1 MKSYSGAVVFMS
13 SSTVSIPTDSFYYA
27 KRWIGMLFI
36 GISVIVLSL
45 DNTILNVAL
54 PSIARDLNASN
65 TDLQW
70 IVDGYVL
77 VFAALLLTMGTFG
90 DRIGRKRALQVGLVL
105 FGVGSLGAA
114 LSATTLALTLC
125 RMFLGIAG
133 ALMMPATLS
142 IVSSTFQP
150 HERPQ
155 AIATWAALFGLGV
168 GIGPIIGGF
177 LVQNFSW
184 HFVFLINLP
193 VIAVAIIGG
202 QIYLGV
208 TKVPDAPPPDIIGSV
223 LSIVGLFAL
232 IYGIIEAGVV
242 GWTQTNVVASFVVA
256 IVMMGLFGV
265 WESRTPHPMLPL
277 HLFRNPAFTGANIT
291 LTLLSFS
298 LFGVVFFVPQFLQ
311 SVLGYPAFTAGILLL
326 PLAISLTV
334 VTSRSAKVAAR
345 FGTKRTVALGV
356 AMTGTAFLYMALV
369 YRIDTAYFPWVFIG
383 QIFQAAGI
391 GLAISP
397 ATTSV
402 MSSVPMEKAGVGS
415 AMNDTTRQ
423 LGGALGVAILGT
435 IATGIYTR
443 GVAPLQSLI
452 PAEAYREVAAGLPT
466 ALSPLTRAMLTPSQI
481 EQVTLVA
488 RSAFMNGMTQA
499 FFVGAMVMYA
509 SALFALAVLPDVV
522 IKRRDSA
529 EGAENTAK
537 SSDVLVP
544 ASGQD

>member
-1 MKSYSGAVVFMS
+1 MS
-13 SSTVSIPTDSFYYA
+13 SSTVTIPTDSFYYA
-27 KRWIGMLFI
+27 KRWIGLLFI

-54 PSIARDLNASN
+54 PSIARDLNAGN
-65 TDLQW
+65 TELQW

-90 DRIGRKRALQVGLVL
+90 DRIGRKRALQVGLIL
-105 FGVGSLGAA
+105 FGVGSLAAA
-114 LSATTLALTLC
+114 LSVTTVALILS

-142 IVSSTFQP
+142 IVSATFP
-150 HERPQ
+150 PAERSQ

-168 GIGPIIGGF
+168 GIGPVLGGF
-177 LVQNFSW
+177 LVQNFGW
-184 HFVFLINLP
+184 HSVFLINLP
-193 VIAVAIIGG
+193 VILVAVVGG
-202 QIYLGV
+202 QIYLGE
-208 TKVPDAPPPDIIGSV
+208 TKEPDAPPPDILGSV

-242 GWTQTNVVASFVVA
+242 GWTESSVVLSFVVA
-256 IVMMGLFGV
+256 LVFIGLFGL
-265 WESRTPHPMLPL
+265 WEARTPHPMLPL

-298 LFGVVFFVPQFLQ
+298 LFGAVFFVPQFLQ
-311 SVLGYPAFTAGILLL
+311 SVLGYPAFTAGLLLL

-334 VTSRSAKVAAR
+334 MSSRSAKVAQYL
-345 FGTKRTVALGV
+345 GTKRTVALGV
-356 AMTGTAFLYMALV
+356 AIAGTAFLYQALT
-369 YRIDTAYFPWVFIG
+369 YNLETAYFPWIFIG

-391 GLAISP
+391 GMAISP

-423 LGGALGVAILGT
+423 LGGALGIAILGT
-435 IATGIYTR
+435 VATGIYTS
-443 GVAPLQSLI
+443 GVAPLQTLLT
-452 PAEAYREVAAGLPT
+452 PEAFREVAAGLPT
-466 ALSPLTRAMLTPSQI
+466 ALSPATQALIDPALI
-481 EQVTLVA
+481 EQVTHTA
-488 RSAFMNGMTQA
+488 RVAFMDGMTRS
-499 FFVGAMVMYA
+499 FFVGALVMYG

-522 IKRRDSA
+522 VRKKHNAVDEA
-529 EGAENTAK
+529 NA
-537 SSDVLVP
+537 SSDVFI
-544 ASGQD
+544 AEGQD